1 LDGQTLTARNDDNEQ
16 AIEERLDTY
25 ERETSPVLE
34 YYRTTP
40 AAMLDVDWQPG
51 TAGAGVGTDLPV
63 AEKPMI
69 VRKTAS
75 ELEKMRQAGLL
86 VWRILQ
92 KMKEMAAPGITTLE
106 LENRRREDDLRCR
119 RQTGVQRL
127 LTCRRPAKRLSLCCA
142 PR

>member
-1 LDGQTLTARNDDNEQ
+1 VRHSVQPRSQTAQRDNLCDLDGQTLTARNDDNEQ

-40 AAMLDVDWQPG
+40 AAMLDVDGSPG

-75 ELEKMRQAGLL
+75 ELEKMRQADCWSG
-86 VWRILQ
+86 
-92 KMKEMAAPGITTLE
+92 GY
-106 LENRRREDDLRCR
+106 C
-119 RQTGVQRL
+119 
-127 LTCRRPAKRLSLCCA
+127 KR
-142 PR
+142 